1 MQNCTRLPKFFLG
14 QDARFLDA
22 CRNVKTTA
30 NASLKMKI
38 NKPLIPALMCSAL
51 LLFKGAFAQ
60 DEDEEAILD
69 LEEFITTE
77 VAQELSDSLIQS
89 DRPVSSAFFADME
102 LLDIPRAVLVLA
114 PEAMEQFQI
123 DNFDDLQKVGAGTER
138 YNFYGIPGAPVMRG
152 WQGGI
157 YFNGMLRLFQRN
169 EMPTS
174 FGALEAMEVM
184 KGPAPAQFVPSHVG
198 GYVNMIPKSPFFD
211 ESRGSFKIELGSNSL
226 YNFQI
231 DKGGPFLAG
240 SKPAAYRLSLS
251 AHQADTFWKRVS
263 NDFVSLYGSIKMRL
277 SENTFLSAGA
287 EYYEFRS
294 NENAGWNR
302 PTQNLIDNREYVIGE
317 PLSLVRAGSGG
328 LADRGLLDG
337 ILWGSAP
344 LTSKNYADFRALVVP
359 ANLVESAV
367 SKGHITDAQMATLKN
382 MADPEVRAA
391 TYAGMPDD
399 VSQTTTGYLYT
410 PEYFLAG
417 GSVFTRKIEASDVLA
432 DSADFAD
439 SEDLMAFFDIDHR
452 ISDNFTLENKIFFE
466 QIKTD
471 KISSYQYAFRSEQT
485 SFDDRLSLTND
496 FDLGNGMSLTL
507 NYGVQARFLNSIQ
520 LQDFWSEPFARRDI
534 TLPNISN
541 NTVFLSGA
549 QVDPLTNNNYWG
561 GGFGAGGP
569 GAHAVNSKLQQLGAF
584 ASALFD
590 LGKAFSI
597 IASVRYDTLDFD
609 ISVPDGPT
617 DITPNS
623 TSGDESFFNYCIN
636 PSIRVNESMAV
647 YAAYQIA
654 TTYSPA
660 QGGAILGVQNFG
672 DSSLKEAGVKF
683 SMMDGRLYAAFA
695 IYEWAQAAFNDRTA
709 SSDPYESEG
718 IEFELNFAATD
729 KTTIIASYSDR
740 ETRRTSGLGYRS
752 MPFGLIDPTGAGD
765 DEIGLALGAGTLL
778 NQFANA
784 LGGFTP
790 EGRTPTA
797 NPDRIVPGAPE
808 SAFKFFVKT
817 DFSDRWGLAAGV
829 VHSSAYWHSYDR
841 NLRADAATV
850 VNVNIMYRAKR
861 WDAMLS
867 LENLTGEDY
876 YIGADPNFA
885 ANTLI
890 TKEADTVQGRLTIKV
905 PF

>member
-1 MQNCTRLPKFFLG
+1 M
-14 QDARFLDA
+14 
-22 CRNVKTTA
+22 
-30 NASLKMKI
+30 I
-38 NKPLIPALMCSAL
+38 NRSLIPALVCCVL
-51 LLFKGAFAQ
+51 LLFSGALAQ
-60 DEDEEAILD
+60 DEDDETILD

-89 DRPVSSAFFADME
+89 DRPVSSAFFGDMD
-102 LLDIPRAVLVLA
+102 LLDIPRAVTVLA

-123 DNFDDLQKVGAGTER
+123 KDFDDLQKVGASTER
-138 YNFYGIPGAPVMRG
+138 YNFYGIPGSPVMRG

-174 FGALEAMEVM
+174 FGALEAMELI

-211 ESRGSFKIELGSNSL
+211 ESRGAFKVELGSNNL

-240 SKPAAYRLSLS
+240 SKPAAYRISLS

-263 NDFVSLYGSIKMRL
+263 NDFVSLYGSIKMRF
-277 SENTFLSAGA
+277 SENTFLFAGA
-287 EYYEFRS
+287 EYYQFKS

-302 PTQNLIDNREYVIGE
+302 PTQNLIDNSEYVIGE
-317 PLSLVRAGSGG
+317 PLSLIRAGSGG

-337 ILWGSAP
+337 ILWGYAP
-344 LTSKNYADFRALVVP
+344 LTDGNYADFRALVVP
-359 ANLVESAV
+359 ADNVESAA
-367 SKGHITDAQMATLKN
+367 SNGNITEAQMAALKN
-382 MADPEVRAA
+382 MADPVVRAA

-439 SEDLMAFFDIDHR
+439 SEDLMVFFDIDHR

-466 QIKTD
+466 QMKTD
-471 KISSYQYAFRSEQT
+471 KISSYQYAFRTEQT
-485 SFDDRLSLTND
+485 VFDDRLSLNNEI
-496 FDLGNGMSLTL
+496 DLGGGMSLTL
-507 NYGVQARFLNSIQ
+507 NYGVQARFTDSIQ

-534 TLPNISN
+534 TLPTISN
-541 NTVFLSGA
+541 NTVFYSGA

-561 GGFGAGGP
+561 GGFGADGP
-569 GAHAVNSKLQQLGAF
+569 GAHAVNSKLRTLGGF

-590 LGKAFSI
+590 LGKVFTMIGSI
-597 IASVRYDTLDFD
+597 RYDTIEFD
-609 ISVPDGPT
+609 ISVPDGPS
-617 DITPNS
+617 DIAPNS
-623 TSGDESFFNYCIN
+623 ESGDDSILNYSIN
-636 PSIRVNESMAV
+636 PSIRINESMAV
-647 YAAYQIA
+647 YAAYQVA
-654 TTYSPA
+654 TTYAPL
-660 QGGAILGVQNFG
+660 QGGAILGIQNLG
-672 DSSLKEAGVKF
+672 DSDLKEAGVKF
-683 SMMDGRLYAAFA
+683 SMLDGRLYAAFA
-695 IYEWAQAAFNDRTA
+695 IYEWSQVAFNDRTETA
-709 SSDPYESEG
+709 DPYESKG

-740 ETRRTSGLGYRS
+740 ETQRTSGLGYRS
-752 MPFGLIDPTGAGD
+752 MPFGLLDPTGAGD
-765 DEIGLALGAGTLL
+765 DEIGVALGAGTLL

-784 LGGFTP
+784 FGGFTP
-790 EGRTPTA
+790 EGGTPSA
-797 NPDRIVPGAPE
+797 NPERIVPGAPE
-808 SAFKFFVKT
+808 SVFKFFVKT
-817 DFSDRWGLAAGV
+817 DFSDKWGLAAGV
-829 VHSSAYWHSYDR
+829 VSSSTYWHSYDL

-890 TKEADTVQGRLTIKV
+890 TKAADTVQGRLTIKV